1 MPSNVSVPQLGVLF
15 DVILTIYCTQF
26 SRRPIIVDCCLLDK
40 IFSTA
45 AAAAAAA
52 TEELRALQL
61 QKKSELKSI

>member
-45 AAAAAAA
+45 AAAAA

>member
-45 AAAAAAA
+45 AAAAAA